1 MLFELEGLP
10 PSTNQSLTVANGRL
24 IHSSTARSYRKNTEL
39 ALQNQLDMQIKYN
52 PLLCQEI
59 RDMEG
64 KPLFVVLKFY
74 SDWSTKNAGTI
85 RKVDVANREKLLL
98 DSFVSVMNK
107 NNYALDD
114 SQIFCLVLQ
123 KVYGEEEKTV
133 IEIEII
139 KNNK

>member
-10 PSTNQSLTVANGRL
+10 ISTNQSLMAVNGRL
-24 IHSSTARSYRKNTEL
+24 IHTQKAREYRKNTEL

-52 PLLCQEI
+52 PSLCQEI

-64 KPLFVVLKFY
+64 KPLFAVLKFY
-74 SDWSTKNAGTI
+74 SNWSTKAGTI
-85 RKVDVANREKLLL
+85 RKKDISNHEKLLL
-98 DSFVSVMNK
+98 DSLVSVMNK

-123 KVYGEEEKTV
+123 KIYGEKDKTV

-139 KNNK
+139 QNNN